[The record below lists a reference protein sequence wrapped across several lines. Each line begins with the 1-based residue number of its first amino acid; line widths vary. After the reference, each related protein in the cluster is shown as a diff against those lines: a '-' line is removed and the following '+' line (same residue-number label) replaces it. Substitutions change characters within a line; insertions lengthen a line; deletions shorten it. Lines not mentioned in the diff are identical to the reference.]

1 MFLGSLIALIAGV
14 SLPAFGI
21 WMTKKWIERMAPN
34 PNYLA
39 TTVKGDVASAVNF
52 LMKAVAM
59 AIWAFFGLTI
69 VYMTPGAPSQK
80 QTVVYLDTQTVT
92 TPELELQ
99 IDSVSTKENVLI
111 VVIKN
116 GNPSMGGSP
125 SMGMGMEGGMGMG
138 MPGGGEMGMSE
149 GGGGYGMGSMSE
161 MGVENAVRLQVEF
174 RGEFLPAEA
183 QVLAAESHEGKYFF
197 PGEPS
202 DIITLPGKG
211 TLALAFA
218 FPNSATAIACMNKI
232 RREQARR
239 NQGMGMGGG
248 MGMGMGMGDHSIA
261 NGQLFSINGGF
272 GGSVYEAFV
281 KPVP

>member
-1 MFLGSLIALIAGV
+1 
-14 SLPAFGI
+14 
-21 WMTKKWIERMAPN
+21 
-34 PNYLA
+34 
-39 TTVKGDVASAVNF
+39 
-52 LMKAVAM
+52 
-59 AIWAFFGLTI
+59 
-69 VYMTPGAPSQK
+69 
-80 QTVVYLDTQTVT
+80 
-92 TPELELQ
+92 
-99 IDSVSTKENVLI
+99 
-111 VVIKN
+111 
-116 GNPSMGGSP
+116 
-125 SMGMGMEGGMGMG
+125 MGMGMDGGMGMG
-138 MPGGGEMGMSE
+138 MPGGGEMGMGE
-149 GGGGYGMGSMSE
+149 GALGYGMGGMSE
-161 MGVENAVRLQVEF
+161 MGVESEVQLQVEF

-202 DIITLPGKG
+202 DIITLPGNG

-248 MGMGMGMGDHSIA
+248 MGMGMGDHSIA

-272 GGSVYEAFV
+272 GGFGGLGSSVYEAFV